1 MPRSLLLFM
10 IRERLGRGKRLDSSQ
25 PSCRAFSLQNNRHKI
40 ENSLGKTKILIV
52 EDFDVMRLGLSLALN
67 EIPSLE
73 VVAESGHGEEAVRLA
88 ISAEPDLV
96 LMDIGLPGIDGI
108 EAVRRIKDKLPKTR
122 VIMLTSHGMN
132 DDILASFGAG
142 ADGYCLKDLDTDQL
156 MTAIQTVMSGE
167 WWIDPR
173 LAHRMSGEG
182 SGQRTRL
189 PRVNFTRESI
199 TPSEDQTE
207 ADRSG
212 RNSSRDFLGGQQ
224 QPARGEKIEV
234 APFLRQSGFFDGRY
248 QMQSVI
254 GSGGTGIVYK
264 AKHVYMERT
273 VAIKVLSDVC
283 ARNVKLVKRFQLE
296 SQAASALRHKN
307 IITIYDFGVTN
318 GGQPFLVMD
327 YVKGKSLEEVLRDRF
342 DESDHNEFV
351 SELVGIFGQVCEG
364 LSATHEAGIVH
375 CDLKPSNIMLEG
387 YPYRSNVV
395 LVDFGL
401 ARSNVNEDDVQLQS
415 TDTFEVAGSP
425 LYMSPEQCRG
435 LKLDF
440 HSDIYS
446 FGCIMYE
453 AFTRQPVFSALSIL
467 QLFQQHTNDKP
478 KSFAE
483 VCPDVEFP
491 SGLEELVMECLQKLP
506 EDRVKSVAD
515 IRGRLANLCAS

>member
-1 MPRSLLLFM
+1 ML
-10 IRERLGRGKRLDSSQ
+10 
-25 PSCRAFSLQNNRHKI
+25 
-40 ENSLGKTKILIV
+40 V

-67 EIPSLE
+67 DMSSLE
-73 VVAESGHGEEAVRLA
+73 VIAESSHGEEGVRLA
-88 ISAEPDLV
+88 LSEEPDLV

-108 EAVRRIKDKLPKTR
+108 EAVRRIKEKLPKTR

-173 LAHRMSGEG
+173 LARRMKADGSGEL
-182 SGQRTRL
+182 TRL
-189 PRVNFTRESI
+189 PRVNSNLKSFSPLGDQIAAERNGSNRCRDSSEMQP
-199 TPSEDQTE
+199 PSVSE
-207 ADRSG
+207 
-212 RNSSRDFLGGQQ
+212 
-224 QPARGEKIEV
+224 EKVEV
-234 APFLRQSGFFDGRY
+234 APFLRQSGSFDGRY
-248 QMQSVI
+248 QMQCVI
-254 GSGGTGIVYK
+254 GSGGTGVVYK

-283 ARNVKLVKRFQLE
+283 AQNIKLVKRFQLE
-296 SQAASALRHKN
+296 SQAASALKHKN
-307 IITIYDFGVTN
+307 IITIYDFGVAT
-318 GGQPFLVMD
+318 GGLPFLVMD
-327 YVKGKSLEEVLRDRF
+327 YVKGKSLEEVLREKFSETDR
-342 DESDHNEFV
+342 SEFV
-351 SELVGIFGQVCEG
+351 AELVRIFGQVCED

-401 ARSNVNEDDVQLQS
+401 ARSHSNEEDVQLQS

-440 HSDIYS
+440 SSDIYS

-453 AFTRQPVFSALSIL
+453 ALTQQPVFTAVSVLH
-467 QLFQQHTNDKP
+467 LFQQHSFDMP

-483 VCPDVEFP
+483 ACPKVKFP
-491 SGLEELVMECLQKLP
+491 SGLEQLVMECLQKLP
-506 EDRVKSVAD
+506 EDRIKTVAE
-515 IRGRLANLCAS
+515 IRQRLANLTF